1 MFITL
6 SRGPRAVR
14 TQKGDGVIGLLEPC
28 AVKVARTVLRGGWH
42 GDMLSLPDPQ
52 GNRNGGGEGN
62 DAGAPEKAVA

>member
-1 MFITL
+1 M
-6 SRGPRAVR
+6 
-14 TQKGDGVIGLLEPC
+14 
-28 AVKVARTVLRGGWH
+28 KVARTVLRGGWH